1 MDISNAQRA
10 RVLVHALPYI
20 SARGVSVIIIS
31 SEIPEIQSICDRVAI
46 MREGEI
52 VKILEPEEFN
62 DAETML
68 KYSIGG

>member
-1 MDISNAQRA
+1 MGAKSEIYELIEN
-10 RVLVHALPYI
+10 I

-46 MREGEI
+46 MRDGAV
-52 VKILEPEEFN
+52 VKILGPEEFN

-68 KYSIGG
+68 RYSIGG